1 MTMMT
6 KITLALAVVFAVATA
21 IPASAAPRT
30 CGYTDFQYDS
40 SGATVGPYCD
50 GGAPSIRRVDGAA
63 VEDISPFA
71 RHLRHRR
78 LWKSSWASLH
88 KAGGQSDRVIEAP
101 ASLA

>member
-6 KITLALAVVFAVATA
+6 KIALALAVVFAVATT

-50 GGAPSIRRVDGAA
+50 N
-63 VEDISPFA
+63 
-71 RHLRHRR
+71 
-78 LWKSSWASLH
+78 
-88 KAGGQSDRVIEAP
+88 
-101 ASLA
+101 